1 MAADLADLLMYLEKS
16 KFGSIFL
23 ANVSHDS
30 FIEVEKE
37 MKLFDLSGIDT
48 IEPYCT
54 TQSDC
59 LFSGEVMAM
68 CNESGVCVGF
78 HARANMLNFHRL
90 FFHGL
95 LSGVKDLPPNVAVQ
109 VNAVR
114 ERVRKL
120 TLTSEELLSK
130 LRGIVNMLSPAAQ
143 PTASTKAAKHN
154 SEFSDHAD
162 GIW

>member
-1 MAADLADLLMYLEKS
+1 MATDLADLLMYLENS

-23 ANVSHDS
+23 DNISHDS

-59 LFSGEVMAM
+59 LFAGEVMAT
-68 CNESGVCVGF
+68 CNESGVCIGF
-78 HARANMLNFHRL
+78 HARANLLNFHRL
-90 FFHGL
+90 FFHDL
-95 LSGVKDLPPNVAVQ
+95 FSGIKDLPLNVAVH

-114 ERVRKL
+114 EGVRQL
-120 TLTSEELLSK
+120 MFTSEELLSK
-130 LRGIVNMLSPAAQ
+130 LQGIVNMLSPVQ
-143 PTASTKAAKHN
+143 PTPSTKAAKHN
-154 SEFSDHAD
+154 SECSDHAY